1 MPVQLALAEL
11 SAGDDCRAEITEAR
25 EIAEVH
31 ILTQS
36 KEKLGGKAPI
46 MKPARGTCGPVRAGP
61 SPILGSRR
69 EKEFKPITD
78 RAKEV

>member
-46 MKPARGTCGPVRAGP
+46 MKPARGTCARTVVPQFRACLE
-61 SPILGSRR
+61 S
-69 EKEFKPITD
+69 KELN
-78 RAKEV
+78 